1 MKNGRNLLKKHTVWY
16 DPFVEDYYIVIR
28 RFFPYVYIKFIFDDA
43 IIKVR
48 IIECRDDEFVRKLS
62 SLEIELL

>member
-16 DPFVEDYYIVIR
+16 DPYCEDYYVVIR
-28 RFFPYVYIKFIFDDA
+28 RFFPYVYIRFIFDDT
-43 IIKVR
+43 ILKVR